1 MIDIVTSFT
10 VSKDG
15 HEDEII
21 CFGKLDETAREI
33 ELHYEL
39 NSVGSVLMR
48 AEDFWGRRLLLSVK
62 STDAQIYIV
71 YGCFFSQ
78 QTLSLSSSG
87 MGTLTGHFE
96 SLIKQ
101 ESPFE
106 KYHSTS
112 FSFVDIEKIF
122 PLINFQI
129 STTDYY
135 GPVSISR
142 PALAQEQH
150 TINDTLSAA
159 IISHFN
165 GLPSD
170 SCTEIHINQNKYIT
184 INSETEKTAI
194 ELLDLLSSIKQYIE
208 FLCSQEIQL
217 RNISFSS
224 KKDTGYSLAEV
235 VTAPLLIP
243 NTFVKKIDSNPYR
256 QSEEDFFAGLQG
268 WLENNEKY
276 KRVLEIWKKTIY
288 NTNVS
293 DEDIFV
299 WRCQAFE
306 LLCALTDEIKDE
318 AYSNLAPDQSNP
330 NVRNYLTVVSSR
342 YDIAKSSSAYF
353 SDVKDVRDKLTHNNP
368 KKTVTEDQIKNAY
381 GLINHFL
388 IATIAMIMG
397 IKCRLPMFILKPK
410 K

>member
-10 VSKDG
+10 VRKDG
-15 HEDEII
+15 QEDEII
-21 CFGKLDETAREI
+21 CFGKLDETTRKI

-39 NSVGSVLMR
+39 NSVGSILMR

-87 MGTLTGHFE
+87 MGTLTGSFE

-101 ESPFE
+101 KSPFE
-106 KYHSTS
+106 KYLSVT
-112 FSFVDIEKIF
+112 FSFDDIEKIF
-122 PLINFQI
+122 PLIEFQV
-129 STTDYY
+129 SSTDYH

-142 PALAQEQH
+142 PALDQEKY

-159 IISHFN
+159 IVSRFDGI
-165 GLPSD
+165 PSD
-170 SCTEIHINQNKYIT
+170 SCPEIHISQEKYIT
-184 INSETEKTAI
+184 IDSKTAKTAI
-194 ELLDLLSSIKQYIE
+194 ELLELLSSIKQYIE

-217 RNISFSS
+217 LDIGFSS
-224 KKDTGYSLAEV
+224 NKDSGYSLAEV
-235 VTAPLLIP
+235 VTAPILIP
-243 NTFVKKIDSNPYR
+243 NIFVKKIESNPYR
-256 QSEEDFFAGLQG
+256 QSKEDFFAGLQG

-276 KRVLEIWKKTIY
+276 RRVIEIWKKTIY

-318 AYSNLAPDQSNP
+318 AYNNLAPDQSNP
-330 NVRNYLTVVSSR
+330 NVRNYLSVVSAR
-342 YDIAKSSSAYF
+342 YDIAKSFSDYF

-388 IATIAMIMG
+388 IATIGKIMG
-397 IKCRLPMFILKPK
+397 IKCRQPMFILKPK

>member
-15 HEDEII
+15 HEDEIV
-21 CFGKLDETAREI
+21 CFGKLNETAREI

-39 NSVGSVLMR
+39 NRVGSILVS

-62 STDAQIYIV
+62 STDAQIYFV

-78 QTLSLSSSG
+78 RKLSLSSTG
-87 MGTLTGHFE
+87 MGTLTGRFE

-101 ESPFE
+101 KSPFE
-106 KYHSTS
+106 KYHSVS

-122 PLINFQI
+122 PLIYFQI
-129 STTDYY
+129 SATECY

-142 PALAQEQH
+142 PALSQEQH
-150 TINDTLSAA
+150 TINDMLSAA
-159 IISHFN
+159 VISNFN
-165 GLPSD
+165 GIPSD
-170 SCTEIHINQNKYIT
+170 SCSEIHISQKKYIT
-184 INSETEKTAI
+184 INSKTEKTAI
-194 ELLDLLSSIKQYIE
+194 ELLELLSSIKQYIE

-217 RNISFSS
+217 LDISFSS
-224 KKDTGYSLAEV
+224 KEVSGYSLAEV
-235 VTAPLLIP
+235 ITAPILIP

-268 WLENNEKY
+268 WLENSKKY

-306 LLCALTDEIKDE
+306 LLCLLTDEIKDE
-318 AYSNLAPDQSNP
+318 AYKKLAPDQTNP
-330 NVRNYLTVVSSR
+330 NVRNYLTVISSR
-342 YDIAKSSSAYF
+342 YDIAKSSSDYF

-368 KKTVTEDQIKNAY
+368 RKTVTEDQIWNAF

-388 IATIAMIMG
+388 IATIAKLMG
-397 IKCRLPMFILKPK
+397 IKCRLPMLILKPK

>member
-1 MIDIVTSFT
+1 MIDIVTSF
-10 VSKDG
+10 VVHKDG

-21 CFGKLDETAREI
+21 CFGKLDETARKI

-39 NSVGSVLMR
+39 NSIGSVLMR
-48 AEDFWGRRLLLSVK
+48 AEDFWGRKLLLSVK

-101 ESPFE
+101 NSPLE
-106 KYHSTS
+106 KYLSAT
-112 FSFVDIEKIF
+112 FSFADIEKIF
-122 PLINFQI
+122 PLISFQV
-129 STTDYY
+129 SVSDYN
-135 GPVSISR
+135 GPVLISR
-142 PALAQEQH
+142 PALDQEQF
-150 TINDTLSAA
+150 TISETLSAM
-159 IISHFN
+159 IVSRFKGI
-165 GLPSD
+165 PSN
-170 SCTEIHINQNKYIT
+170 SCTEIHISQEKYIT
-184 INSETEKTAI
+184 LCSGREKTAI
-194 ELLDLLSSIKQYIE
+194 EWLELLSRIKQYIE

-217 RNISFSS
+217 LNISFSS
-224 KKDTGYSLAEV
+224 DKDSGFSLAEIIV
-235 VTAPLLIP
+235 APIIIP
-243 NTFVKKIDSNPYR
+243 NTYIKAIDSNPYR
-256 QSEEDFFAGLQG
+256 KSKEDFFAGLHG

-276 KRVLEIWKKTIY
+276 ERVIEIWKKTIY
-288 NTNVS
+288 NTSVS

-318 AYSNLAPDQSNP
+318 AYNNLAPDQSNP
-330 NVRNYLTVVSSR
+330 NVRNYLTVVSSK
-342 YDIAKSSSAYF
+342 YDIGKPFAQYF

-388 IATIAMIMG
+388 VASISKLIG
-397 IKCRLPMFILKPK
+397 IKCRLPLLILKVK
-410 K
+410 E

>member
-10 VSKDG
+10 IKKDG
-15 HEDEII
+15 HEDEIT
-21 CFGKLDETAREI
+21 CFGKLDESARKI

-39 NSVGSVLMR
+39 NSVGSILMR
-48 AEDFWGRRLLLSVK
+48 AEDFWGKKLVLSVK
-62 STDAQIYIV
+62 STDAQIYII
-71 YGCFFSQ
+71 YDCIFSQ
-78 QTLSLSSSG
+78 QTLALSSSG
-87 MGTLTGHFE
+87 MGTLTGSFE

-101 ESPFE
+101 KSPFE
-106 KYHSTS
+106 KYLSVT

-122 PLINFQI
+122 PLIEFQV
-129 STTDYY
+129 SRTDYH
-135 GPVSISR
+135 GPVYISR
-142 PALAQEQH
+142 PALDQEKY

-159 IISHFN
+159 IISRFD
-165 GLPSD
+165 GIPSD
-170 SCTEIHINQNKYIT
+170 PCAEIHISQEKYISV
-184 INSETEKTAI
+184 NSKTEKTAI
-194 ELLDLLSSIKQYIE
+194 ELLELLSSIKQYIE

-217 RNISFSS
+217 LDIGFSS
-224 KKDTGYSLAEV
+224 KKDSGYSLAEV
-235 VTAPLLIP
+235 VAAPLLIP

-256 QSEEDFFAGLQG
+256 QSKEDFFAGLHG

-276 KRVLEIWKKTIY
+276 SRVIEIWKKTIY
-288 NTNVS
+288 NTSVS

-306 LLCALTDEIKDE
+306 LLCALTDEIKVE
-318 AYSNLAPDQSNP
+318 AYNNLAPDQSNP

-342 YDIAKSSSAYF
+342 YDIARSFSDYY

-388 IATIAMIMG
+388 IATIAKIMG
-397 IKCRLPMFILKPK
+397 IKCRLPMFIIKPTK
-410 K
+410 